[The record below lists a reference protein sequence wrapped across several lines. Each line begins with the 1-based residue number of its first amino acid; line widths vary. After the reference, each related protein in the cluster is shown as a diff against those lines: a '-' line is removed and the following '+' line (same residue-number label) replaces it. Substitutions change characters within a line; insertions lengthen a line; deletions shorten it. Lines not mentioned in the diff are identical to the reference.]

1 MINATGV
8 ESFMVWNNAFTA
20 AELDDITRYGDALR
34 QETATIK
41 GDQTHHELNSIRIAR
56 IAWIDDK
63 PETRWLYDKMSALA
77 LSFNAQTY
85 GFDLAALE
93 KLQYTVYH
101 AGEGGHYDWHVDH
114 GPVGRRRKFSLVLQ
128 LSEAADYEGC
138 ELQIHASN
146 RIDTVAERA
155 RRLDRVRLLFAAP
168 GHAHN
173 SRYPQVSRHVVFG
186 PPLAMTQ
193 AR

>member
-146 RIDTVAERA
+146 RIDTVPKERGA
-155 RRLDRVRLLFAAP
+155 LIGFASYSLHRVTPITAGTRKSLVMWCSGPRLR
-168 GHAHN
+168 
-173 SRYPQVSRHVVFG
+173 
-186 PPLAMTQ
+186 
-193 AR
+193 